1 MKIANVRLSWFPSV
15 SDDVITQ
22 SLVVKFNGEVAV
34 EETLS
39 PQIDLFDVR
48 VPEKTSVTVELT
60 ASDSENT
67 SVPAVLDFRIGDLEV
82 PISPQFMNP
91 GFEVLSVV
99 DSE

>member
-22 SLVVKFNGEVAV
+22 TLVIKFNGEVAA

-60 ASDSENT
+60 ASDTENT
-67 SVPAVLDFRIGDLEV
+67 SVPAILDFRIGDLEV
-82 PISPQFMNP
+82 PVSPQFMSP
-91 GFEVLSVV
+91 GFEILSVV